1 MLRGCL
7 IVFCVLFVVNRQ
19 SFGIMNHKHER
30 EGIVTLTIDNLISVD
45 ECFHSGRVSS
55 TIRSGGIH
63 SRINWMELS
72 YQMDY

>member
-30 EGIVTLTIDNLISVD
+30 EGIVTLTIDNLISV
-45 ECFHSGRVSS
+45 ESVSIQEEYRVRLGLVAF
-55 TIRSGGIH
+55 ILG
-63 SRINWMELS
+63 
-72 YQMDY
+72 